1 MFAVSRSMTRRAG
14 RRRQRGQAL
23 VEFALVAP
31 IFFLLVFSVIQLG
44 IMFGGQNGLVAATRE
59 LARYAAPF
67 RVKTPVDAANVCAD
81 TRLTKQLSGFLQ
93 RSIPGYVAS
102 DVGVRTVQYS
112 WLLNADNTTYS
123 VEMTVHVSY
132 HFPLYVPLVG
142 GLIDGFDGASDNRFL
157 LDAKETMRIENEA
170 LTAGGTSP
178 ACNI

>member
-1 MFAVSRSMTRRAG
+1 
-14 RRRQRGQAL
+14 
-23 VEFALVAP
+23 
-31 IFFLLVFSVIQLG
+31 
-44 IMFGGQNGLVAATRE
+44 
-59 LARYAAPF
+59 
-67 RVKTPVDAANVCAD
+67 
-81 TRLTKQLSGFLQ
+81 
-93 RSIPGYVAS
+93 
-102 DVGVRTVQYS
+102 VQYS

-178 ACNI
+178 PCNI